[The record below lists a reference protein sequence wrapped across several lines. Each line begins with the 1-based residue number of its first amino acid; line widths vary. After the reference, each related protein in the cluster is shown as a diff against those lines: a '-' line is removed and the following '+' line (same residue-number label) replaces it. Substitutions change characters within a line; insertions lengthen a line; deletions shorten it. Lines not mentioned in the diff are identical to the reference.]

1 MVSVDIQL
9 SRYSKVYHE
18 HETIRGNVIIL
29 TKSDLKHDGIVL
41 QVEGVV
47 NLQLSSKTVGIFEAF
62 YQSVKPIQ
70 LLSYQMELAKGG
82 RVIAGRTELPFE
94 FPLRGRNNRA
104 LYETYHGVFINIQ
117 YSLKCEV
124 KRSFLIGS
132 TMAKQTEFIVEYG
145 SPEGIPVTAPSRPL
159 TAPSDLLAPAE
170 MKRVDFEMVSEAGS
184 KLGLFHA
191 HGHLDS
197 VTCPITKPFTGEIII
212 DKSEYPI
219 KSIEIQLVRVETCG
233 CAEGYAKDASEIQTI
248 QIGEGNVAK
257 GLPIPIFMIFPRLFS
272 CPTVSTSN
280 FKIEFETNIV
290 VVLTNDYFKSE
301 NFPIRLTR
309 F

>member
-1 MVSVDIQL
+1 MVSVDIHL
-9 SRYSKVYHE
+9 SRHSKVYHE
-18 HETIRGNVIIL
+18 HETIRGVVLINSK
-29 TKSDLKHDGIVL
+29 TDLKHDGIVL

-82 RVIAGRTELPFE
+82 RVPAGRNELSFE
-94 FPLRGRNNRA
+94 FPLRGKNNRT
-104 LYETYHGVFINIQ
+104 LFETYHGVFINIQ

-132 TMAKQTEFIVEYG
+132 SMQRTTEFIVEYG
-145 SPEGIPVTAPSRPL
+145 SPEGFSVTAPSRPL
-159 TAPSDLLAPAE
+159 TTSPDLLIPAE
-170 MKRVDFEMVSEAGS
+170 MKRVDFDMVGEAGS
-184 KLGLFHA
+184 KLGFFRA

-233 CAEGYAKDASEIQTI
+233 CAEGYAKD
-248 QIGEGNVAK
+248 G
-257 GLPIPIFMIFPRLFS
+257 
-272 CPTVSTSN
+272 
-280 FKIEFETNIV
+280 
-290 VVLTNDYFKSE
+290 KSKTDT
-301 NFPIRLTR
+301 F
-309 F
+309 